1 MQELMELLK
10 KLNDDDEVIIKQVTG
25 ILRLYLE
32 RRGRL

>member
-10 KLNDDDEVIIKQVTG
+10 KLNDDDEVIIKQVIG